1 MASLFPIQT
10 MRTLALSFATI
21 ALAISTASAQ
31 GGRGAAQ
38 AGLPAGSPAVGDM
51 APDFTAPIA
60 GKNGIEATPVT
71 LSKLRGKVVVLAFY
85 PGDRTAGCTIQLTKY
100 TAEYTKIFGGSSDVV
115 VFGISKDGLESHA
128 SWAKDMGM
136 PFSLIS
142 DTAGT
147 VAKLFGSQPRPGAG
161 FTRSLWVIGKDGKIT
176 YMSPRVN
183 VNSEDAYTE
192 LAAKVAEATK

>member
-1 MASLFPIQT
+1 
-10 MRTLALSFATI
+10 MRTLALSFAAI

-31 GGRGAAQ
+31 GGRGATQ

-51 APDFTAPIA
+51 VPDFTAPIA
-60 GKNGIEATPVT
+60 GKNGIAAAPLT

-85 PGDRTAGCTIQLTKY
+85 PGDRTRGCTIQLTKF
-100 TAEYTKIFGGSSDVV
+100 TQEYSKIFGTSSDVV
-115 VFGISKDGLESHA
+115 VLGISKDGLASHE
-128 SWAKDMGM
+128 SWAKELGM
-136 PFSLIS
+136 PFDLIS
-142 DTAGT
+142 DTSGT
-147 VAKLFGSQPRPGAG
+147 VAKMFGSQRAPGAG

-192 LAAKVAEATK
+192 LAAKVAEAKK